1 MLYRKVDENGLFVED
16 IILSEPPVLTEIIIE
31 EIEHISYSETGEEII
46 TVETVERT
54 VAITD
59 ENGNSIA
66 DPQYVSEPVSQGFYH
81 PKWNGSEWVEGA
93 TQEEI
98 DELTKPQPQEPTIEE
113 RLEQTEE
120 LLRTVT
126 MAFTEYVFMQD
137 TSDDS

>member
-1 MLYRKVDENGLFVED
+1 MQDKIKINLGTGFKVDIVH
-16 IILSEPPVLTEIIIE
+16 P
-31 EIEHISYSETGEEII
+31 SETGLDIIEIPMDEPLFKPKWTGKVI
-46 TVETVERT
+46 E
-54 VAITD
+54 D
-59 ENGNSIA
+59 ENGNQIMG
-66 DPQYVSEPVSQGFYH
+66 EG
-81 PKWNGSEWVEGA
+81 EWVEGA

-137 TSDDS
+137 MSDDS